1 MHFAETPVHIIKS
14 SIDLFVF
21 ACFLQDAVNQELI
34 TPNSFRK
41 SIRFDEGR
49 GVDFK
54 ATYTQ
59 EQLRVYTSN
68 LTLMALGNTAIATK
82 KALEVL
88 HGPVNPM
95 DTSPTGSARVILY
108 QNSMCLR
115 T

>member
-82 KALEVL
+82 KLWKSSMDPSTRWT
-88 HGPVNPM
+88 PVPL
-95 DTSPTGSARVILY
+95 ARRV
-108 QNSMCLR
+108 
-115 T
+115 